1 MTALVLWLNIPL
13 AVLAFGLWTG
23 IPLWMVLRHPDR
35 NPAET
40 DSVPAYLVRRSDVR
54 TDVRTEGR
62 TGVRVGA
69 RRPRPVRV
77 MVPQH

>member
-13 AVLAFGLWTG
+13 CVLAFGLWTG
-23 IPLWMVLRHPDR
+23 IPLWMVLRRPDR

-40 DSVPAYLVRRSDVR
+40 SSVPAYLAR
-54 TDVRTEGR
+54 RTESR
-62 TGVRVGA
+62 AGVRVGA

-77 MVPQH
+77 MVPSAQH

>member
-13 AVLAFGLWTG
+13 CVLAFGLWTG

-40 DSVPAYLVRRSDVR
+40 DSVPAYLAHR
-54 TDVRTEGR
+54 TEVRTEGR

-77 MVPQH
+77 MVPSAQH